1 MTVTQL
7 ELPMEIELV
16 EPVGEQVA
24 QEQPVA
30 LDPVDAIV
38 ANRRMMVGEH
48 GNNYQKAMNPQ
59 IARQLIA
66 AMTPQDWFEH
76 SGRSMEYGRIKD
88 PEKRSPELH
97 EKLFSVEGL
106 LRVIERAETSQ
117 VS

>member
-7 ELPMEIELV
+7 ELPIGMEMV
-16 EPVGEQVA
+16 EAVGEQTA
-24 QEQPVA
+24 IEQQVEIG
-30 LDPVDAIV
+30 PVDAIV

-48 GNNYQKAMNPQ
+48 GPNYHEVMNPQ

-76 SGRSMEYGRIKD
+76 SGRGMEYGRIKD
-88 PEKRSPELH
+88 AEKRSPELH

-106 LRVIERAETSQ
+106 LRVIERAESP
-117 VS
+117 